1 MSTADY
7 SWMSVT
13 LQKGEVEEEEGE
25 PESLVSAE
33 FSQSRPQHPRVVL
46 LLASFPL
53 MYSKVIWLF
62 CGKHTRPKKPGPWKC
77 FLFKQP
83 QIGRIKTCS
92 LTFTDITLSSIPG

>member
-25 PESLVSAE
+25 PESLVS
-33 FSQSRPQHPRVVL
+33 QHPRVVL

-53 MYSKVIWLF
+53 MYSNLAVLWQTHSSKE
-62 CGKHTRPKKPGPWKC
+62 TR
-77 FLFKQP
+77 
-83 QIGRIKTCS
+83 
-92 LTFTDITLSSIPG
+92 TLEMFSF

>member
-1 MSTADY
+1 MTSAVGCLRSVMSTADY

-53 MYSKVIWLF
+53 MYSNLAVLWQTHSSKE
-62 CGKHTRPKKPGPWKC
+62 TR
-77 FLFKQP
+77 
-83 QIGRIKTCS
+83 
-92 LTFTDITLSSIPG
+92 TLEMFSF